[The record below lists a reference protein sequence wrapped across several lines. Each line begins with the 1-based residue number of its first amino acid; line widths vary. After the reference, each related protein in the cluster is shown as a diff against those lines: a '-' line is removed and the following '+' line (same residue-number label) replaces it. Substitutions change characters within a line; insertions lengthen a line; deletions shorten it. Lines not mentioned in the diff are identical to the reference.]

1 MHNFRIKPI
10 LLLASLFFIISSCD
24 DEAKQGSI
32 TFSYTKKTAGSAR
45 VQETASKILV
55 SLKNSAGELIKDKEE
70 ISLYSISGEYI
81 SEPLVL
87 GVGNY
92 TLEEFIVLDASNQVL
107 YVAPKSGSSLAY
119 LVNTPLAIDFIVQTD
134 QVTNLSPEVI
144 SAEGFAGVDFGYT
157 TFGFNVVETFSFLS
171 SAMIYNEVAKTFDL
185 TNHTLTVIGEGTD
198 TLFSGDKQN
207 NTTLTTIRDGYSSY
221 RVVVKKNGFET
232 SITNFTS
239 AQLKNYKSTP
249 LTTLLFTSL
258 VNNAMLL
265 DGINDYVDL
274 GNIYDDLTL
283 PVTISVWVNL
293 DASSNGNIAIFDS
306 QDNLN
311 LYNGITLTMSQQHM
325 GITYGD
331 GLGGNNPAFRRA
343 KSAPINDTRGQWV
356 NLTAIIR
363 GATDMDLFLNGVNKG
378 GVYEGGSNNPMNSN
392 SPDEVAKIG
401 SWFSNGV
408 EYYFKGQLDEL
419 RIWNRALTAVEVADI
434 YTKKISASHP
444 GLIGHWSF
452 NETQGNVVLDQSTNG
467 FNGLINGNAQRVT
480 SGIPALN

>member
-1 MHNFRIKPI
+1 MRNLKTKTL
-10 LLLASLFFIISSCD
+10 LLLAPVFSLIISCS
-24 DEAKQGSI
+24 DEVKQGSI
-32 TFSYTKKTAGSAR
+32 TFSYTNTSTGNAR

-55 SLKNSAGELIKDKEE
+55 SIKNSGGELIKDKEE

-92 TLEEFIVLDASNQVL
+92 LLDEFIVLDASNQVL
-107 YVAPKSGSSLAY
+107 YVAPKSGSALAY
-119 LVNTPLAIDFIVQTD
+119 LVNTPLAIDFAVQTD
-134 QVTNLSPEVI
+134 QVTNVSPEVI

-171 SAMIYNEVAKTFDL
+171 SVMIYNETAKTFDL
-185 TNHTLTVIGEGTD
+185 SAHNLTVIGDETD
-198 TLFSGDKQN
+198 TLFTGDKQN
-207 NTTLTTIRDGYSSY
+207 NTTLTTIRDGYNNY
-221 RVVVKKNGFET
+221 RLVVSKDGFET
-232 SITNFTS
+232 NISDLTN
-239 AQLKNYKSTP
+239 AELKNYKNTP
-249 LTTLLFTSL
+249 LSILLFTNG
-258 VNNAMLL
+258 VNNALLL

-283 PVTISVWVNL
+283 PVTVSVWVNL
-293 DASSNGNIAIFDS
+293 DPSNNGNIAIFDS

-311 LYNGITLTMSQQHM
+311 VYNGITLTMSQQHI

-331 GLGGNNPAFRRA
+331 GLGGNNSAFRRA
-343 KSAPINDTRGQWV
+343 KSAPIEDTRGQWV
-356 NLTAIIR
+356 NITAIIR

-378 GVYEGGSNNPMNSN
+378 GVYEGGSNSPMNSN

-401 SWFSNGV
+401 SWFSNNTT
-408 EYYFKGQLDEL
+408 YFFKGQLDEL
-419 RIWNRALTAVEVADI
+419 RIWNRALSGIEVADI

-444 GLIGHWSF
+444 GLIGYWPF
-452 NETQGNVVLDQSTNG
+452 NETLGNVVLDQSSNG
-467 FNGLINGNAQRVT
+467 FNGVMNGDVQRVT